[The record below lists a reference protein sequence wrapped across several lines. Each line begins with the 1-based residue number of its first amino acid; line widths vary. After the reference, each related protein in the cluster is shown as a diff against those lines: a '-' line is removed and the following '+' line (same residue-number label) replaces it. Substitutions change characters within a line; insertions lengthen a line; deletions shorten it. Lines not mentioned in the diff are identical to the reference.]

1 MKVSQLPCPGQHVS
15 VRFDPLDPQRFEV
28 VTTAGTETYGS

>member
-1 MKVSQLPCPGQHVS
+1 L
-15 VRFDPLDPQRFEV
+15 VRFDPLDHQSFEV